1 MVIACYTTVMDII
14 PTLYFV
20 NSGIVFIFGLIIG
33 SFLNVVVLR
42 MGSGRT
48 LGGRSKCMS
57 CGKVLKWYMLI
68 PLFSFLF
75 LRGRCAYC
83 KAKLSL
89 QYPIVE
95 AGTGLLVLMAAQH
108 YAFSVFSFDAF
119 TATRFVVD
127 AVTLATLVVISA
139 YDLRHKIIPDQLS
152 LTLAFSGLLSLVL
165 RSVAGEWPNLMPL
178 FVNTPRWMDL
188 AAAPLLAL
196 PLAAIW
202 YFSKGKAMGL
212 GDAKLL
218 WGIAWFLGLIGGL
231 SAIIFAFWFASIPSI
246 YLLITR
252 KGNMHTEMP
261 FGPFIALAAV
271 LVYFFGWNILNLSLS
286 LV

>member
-1 MVIACYTTVMDII
+1 MDIS
-14 PTLYFV
+14 TSMYFV
-20 NSGIVFIFGLIIG
+20 NIGIIFTFGLIIG

-75 LRGRCAYC
+75 LRGRCGYC
-83 KAKLSL
+83 KAKLSM
-89 QYPIVE
+89 QYPILE

-108 YAFSVFSFDAF
+108 YGFSVFSLEPMT
-119 TATRFVVD
+119 TARVVVD
-127 AVTLATLVVISA
+127 ATALATLIIIAA

-152 LTLAFSGLLSLVL
+152 LTFALTGLLSLVL
-165 RSVAGEWPNLMPL
+165 RSVAGEWPDLMPL
-178 FVNTPRWMDL
+178 FVSTPKWIDL

-212 GDAKLL
+212 GDAKLV
-218 WGIAWFLGLIGGL
+218 WGMAWFLGFIGSL
-231 SAIIFAFWFASIPSI
+231 SGIIFAFWIASIPSI

-261 FGPFIALAAV
+261 FGPYLALATV
-271 LVYFFGWNILNLSLS
+271 LVYYFGWNVLNLSLS

>member
-1 MVIACYTTVMDII
+1 MDIS
-14 PTLYFV
+14 PTLYFA
-20 NSGIVFIFGLIIG
+20 NSGIIFIFGLIIG

-57 CGKVLKWYMLI
+57 CGTVLKWYMLI

-83 KAKLSL
+83 KSKLSM

-95 AGTGLLVLMAAQH
+95 GGTGLLVLMAAQH
-108 YAFSVFSFDAF
+108 YAFTIFNIEPFLA
-119 TATRFVVD
+119 ARFVID
-127 AVTLATLVVISA
+127 AIALATLVVIAA

-152 LTLAFSGLLSLVL
+152 ITFALAGLISLVL
-165 RSVAGEWPNLMPL
+165 RSVAGEWPTLMPL
-178 FVNTPRWMDL
+178 FVSTPRWMDL

-212 GDAKLL
+212 GDAKLV
-218 WGIAWFLGLIGGL
+218 WGMSWFLGLVGGL
-231 SAIIFAFWFASIPSI
+231 SSIIFAFWFASIPSI

-252 KGNMHTEMP
+252 KGSMHTEMP
-261 FGPFIALAAV
+261 FGPFLALATV
-271 LVYFFGWNILNLSLS
+271 LVYFFGWNVLNLSLS

>member
-1 MVIACYTTVMDII
+1 MDII
-14 PTLYFV
+14 NSLYFV
-20 NSGIVFIFGLIIG
+20 NVGIIFTFGLIIG

-83 KAKLSL
+83 KAKLSM
-89 QYPIVE
+89 QYPIIE

-108 YAFSVFSFDAF
+108 YSFSVFNLDILTTS
-119 TATRFVVD
+119 RFIVD
-127 AVTLATLVVISA
+127 AIALATLIVIAA

-152 LTLAFSGLLSLVL
+152 LTFALAGLLSLVL
-165 RSVAGEWPNLMPL
+165 RSVAGVWPDLMPL
-178 FVNTPRWMDL
+178 FVSTPKWIDF
-188 AAAPLLAL
+188 AAAPILAL
-196 PLAAIW
+196 PLALIW

-212 GDAKLL
+212 GDAKLIF
-218 WGIAWFLGLIGGL
+218 GMSWFLGFIGSL
-231 SAIIFAFWFASIPSI
+231 SGIIFAFWIASIPSL

-261 FGPFIALAAV
+261 FGPYLALATV
-271 LVYFFGWNILNLSLS
+271 LVYYFGWNVLNLSLS